1 MAARLIS
8 TGIRFSDN
16 TLLESKYG
24 IVPKDSVSVFLQ
36 SSAPLYW
43 AKSPLSTTHD
53 NKTLRVVSGSGGG
66 FGSGGV
72 SGPGGV
78 VFTSAFPTSLKTVS
92 VSNVP
97 VSGTV
102 GNHTLTISE
111 LPSHVHGNGGA
122 IGLSP
127 GGGDVG
133 SGTGWTRSFP
143 GWTATGGGG
152 THAHPWSGSF
162 NFSTS
167 LDFRVQYVDLII
179 CSFA

>member
-53 NKTLRVVSGSGGG
+53 NKTLRVVSGTGGG
-66 FGSGGV
+66 FGGSL
-72 SGPGGV
+72 S
-78 VFTSAFPTSLKTVS
+78 FTSAFPTSLKTVS
-92 VSNVP
+92 VSGVP

-102 GNHTLTISE
+102 GNHTLTISQ
-111 LPSHVHGNGGA
+111 LPSHTHGNGGA

-133 SGTGWTRSFP
+133 AGGGWTRTFP
-143 GWTATGGGG
+143 GWAANGSGGA
-152 THAHPWSGSF
+152 HAHPWSGSF

-167 LDFRVQYVDLII
+167 LDFNVEYVDVII
-179 CSFA
+179 CSFS